1 MSFHCSSFQIVNRF
15 SNAVSIMR
23 NFFSKVYRRF
33 LLCTLLGVTLIP
45 SVLSQVTPSLRVL
58 QEAPWVISPLSVAP
72 LSMCP
77 VQGYWDAQQEVYY
90 IDLTSFLREMNLSV
104 NIENRTVRATNNVTS
119 YEVDYDAGTFT
130 RRFESEIQAS
140 DTLETGGFFYAVEI
154 GSGDGFLITPPSLQ
168 RIFPAGSLTY
178 DSEKLSLHLSQELF
192 AESASS
198 FRPRAA
204 SPTLGLGP
212 VLYGRDRQILGGTQ
226 LGYRFTRTQRRGNT
240 VDYTGSFNGQAS
252 ALWGQLRA
260 DGSITYTDD
269 LQTRTSFRQFDYLLD
284 LPASSM
290 ITQIGL
296 GRSRT
301 DQWPVRQSYEG
312 VWMSNRPL
320 STRHQQR
327 EAVIRG
333 IAEPNALITALVGGS
348 VADRVQA
355 DGQGRYKLSIPAYYG
370 SSRAEL
376 EIVPPGGGTP
386 TRETRY
392 LFITEDLVPAR
403 RLYWDVQ
410 GGRDQFEHT
419 EYGHARFSYG
429 VSTNL
434 TALGS
439 ISHADSIQTGTLGVV
454 SNVSESVVVSAEVGY
469 PNPSTRATL
478 QLYRDRFQFQAEG
491 ALASKEGFSYYKQ
504 RYLGRLGW
512 SSSGALSLYLYGSHF
527 ESFSGNTI
535 TQLDASSTIRVSRR
549 TNLVLAGGQRTSR
562 LSPDAPE
569 SSRFQWRTTLTR
581 YVTPG
586 PVRGRVGFQGYGGQY
601 EDLDFAGLTVSAS
614 YRSFSIGGRVGY
626 DFPAETVTT
635 SFSIRWNAPW
645 ISVSNHSSIELDNP
659 YNRQSVYGS
668 MTLSRDFLFTRH
680 PQVWSTAQLRPFIDI
695 NRDGARDP
703 GEMILEG
710 LDINVVR
717 ARTEPLE
724 SGGVQADF
732 LAPSTPYQVVID
744 PKSLQGPELNL
755 PTGTNFSFISDPG
768 AVKQV
773 DIPVHKDTIV
783 NGSIKNLPLSSATL
797 AVIVFYQDNKE
808 VYRSAVSQ
816 RGLFSALLPPG
827 TYRVEVQD
835 LRGVEDLSG
844 FSQTLNVLATT
855 TQTLEIQ

>member
-1 MSFHCSSFQIVNRF
+1 M
-15 SNAVSIMR
+15 
-23 NFFSKVYRRF
+23 
-33 LLCTLLGVTLIP
+33 LLGAGLVP
-45 SVLSQVTPSLRVL
+45 SVSSQVAPLLRVL
-58 QEAPWVISPLSVAP
+58 QEAPWVVSPLSAAP
-72 LSMCP
+72 LSMRP
-77 VQGYWDAQQEVYY
+77 VQGYWDTQQEVYY
-90 IDLTSFLREMNLSV
+90 IDLTSFLKEMNLSV
-104 NIENRTVRATNNVTS
+104 EIDNRTVRATNNEFS
-119 YEVDYDAGTFT
+119 YEVDFDEGTFT
-130 RRFESEIQAS
+130 RRIESETQAT

-154 GSGDGFLITPPSLQ
+154 DSGDGFLLTPSNLQ
-168 RIFPAGSLTY
+168 RIFPVGSLTY
-178 DSEKLSLHLSQELF
+178 NSDKLSIHLSQELF

-198 FRPRAA
+198 FRPRAI
-204 SPTLGLGP
+204 SPSLGLGL
-212 VLYGRDRQILGGTQ
+212 VLYGRDRQFLGGTQ
-226 LGYRFTRTQRRGNT
+226 LGYRFTRTQRRNS

-284 LPASSM
+284 IPASTI

-327 EAVIRG
+327 ESVLRG
-333 IAEPNALITALVGGS
+333 ITEPNALVTALVGGS
-348 VADRVQA
+348 IADRVQA
-355 DGQGRYKLSIPAYYG
+355 DGQGRYKLTIPAYYG

-403 RLYWDVQ
+403 RFYWDVQ

-429 VSTNL
+429 ISTSL

-439 ISHADSIQTGTLGVV
+439 ISHADTIQTGTLGVV
-454 SNVSESVVVSAEVGY
+454 TNVSESIVLSAEVGY

-478 QLYRDRFQFQAEG
+478 QLYRNRFQFQAEG

-512 SSSGALSLYLYGSHF
+512 SSGALSLYLYGSHF

-535 TQLDASSTIRVSRR
+535 TQLDASSTIRVTRR
-549 TNLVLAGGQRTSR
+549 INLVLSGGQRTSR
-562 LSPDAPE
+562 LSPNAPQ

-581 YVTPG
+581 YVTSG
-586 PVRGRVGFQGYGGQY
+586 PVRGRVGFQGHGGQY
-601 EDLDFAGLTVSAS
+601 EDLDFAGMTVSAS
-614 YRSFSIGGRVGY
+614 YRSFSIGGRIGY
-626 DFPAETVTT
+626 DFPAESVTT

-680 PQVWSTAQLRPFIDI
+680 PQVWSTAQLRPFIDLDR
-695 NRDGARDP
+695 NGSRDP
-703 GEMILEG
+703 GEMILED

-732 LAPSTPYQVVID
+732 LAPSTPYQVIID

-768 AVKQV
+768 AVKRV
-773 DIPVHKDTIV
+773 DIPVHKDTII
-783 NGSIKNLPLSSATL
+783 NGSIENLPLSSATL
-797 AVIVFYQDNKE
+797 AVIVFYQNNEE

-816 RGLFSALLPPG
+816 QGLFSALLPPG
-827 TYRVEVQD
+827 AYRVEVQD
-835 LRGVEDLSG
+835 LRGIEDLSE
-844 FSQTLNVLATT
+844 FTQALTILATT
-855 TQTLEIQ
+855 TQTLEIR

>member
-1 MSFHCSSFQIVNRF
+1 M
-15 SNAVSIMR
+15 
-23 NFFSKVYRRF
+23 
-33 LLCTLLGVTLIP
+33 LLGAGLVP
-45 SVLSQVTPSLRVL
+45 SVSSQVAPLLRVL
-58 QEAPWVISPLSVAP
+58 QEAPWVVSPLSAAP
-72 LSMCP
+72 LSMRP

-90 IDLTSFLREMNLSV
+90 IDLTFFLKEMNLSV
-104 NIENRTVRATNNVTS
+104 EIDNRTVRATNNEIS
-119 YEVDYDAGTFT
+119 YEVDFDEGTFI
-130 RRFESEIQAS
+130 RRIESETQAT

-154 GSGDGFLITPPSLQ
+154 DSGDGFLLTPSNLQ
-168 RIFPAGSLTY
+168 RIFPVGSLTY
-178 DSEKLSLHLSQELF
+178 DSDKLSIHLSQELF

-198 FRPRAA
+198 FRPRAI
-204 SPTLGLGP
+204 SPSLGLGP
-212 VLYGRDRQILGGTQ
+212 VLYGRDRQFLGGTQ
-226 LGYRFTRTQRRGNT
+226 LGYRFTRTQRRGS

-284 LPASSM
+284 IPASTI

-301 DQWPVRQSYEG
+301 DQWPVRRSYEG

-327 EAVIRG
+327 ESVLRG
-333 IAEPNALITALVGGS
+333 ITEPNALVTALVGGS
-348 VADRVQA
+348 IADRVQA
-355 DGQGRYKLSIPAYYG
+355 DGQGRYKLTIPAYYG

-403 RLYWDVQ
+403 RFYWDVQ

-429 VSTNL
+429 ISTSL

-439 ISHADSIQTGTLGVV
+439 ISHADTIQTGTLGVV
-454 SNVSESVVVSAEVGY
+454 TNVPESIVLSAEVGY

-478 QLYRDRFQFQAEG
+478 QLYRNRFQFQAEG
-491 ALASKEGFSYYKQ
+491 TLASKEGFSYYKQ

-512 SSSGALSLYLYGSHF
+512 SSGALSLYLYGSHF

-535 TQLDASSTIRVSRR
+535 TQLDASSTIRVTRR
-549 TNLVLAGGQRTSR
+549 TNLVLSGGQRTSR
-562 LSPDAPE
+562 LSPDAPQ

-601 EDLDFAGLTVSAS
+601 EDLDFAGMTVSAS

-626 DFPAETVTT
+626 DFPAESVTT

-680 PQVWSTAQLRPFIDI
+680 PQVWSTAQLRPFIDLDR
-695 NRDGARDP
+695 NGSRDP
-703 GEMILEG
+703 GEMILED

-732 LAPSTPYQVVID
+732 LAPSTPYQVIID

-768 AVKQV
+768 AVKRV
-773 DIPVHKDTIV
+773 DIPVHKDTII
-783 NGSIKNLPLSSATL
+783 NGSIENLPLSSTTL
-797 AVIVFYQDNKE
+797 AVIVFYQNNEE

-816 RGLFSALLPPG
+816 QGLFSALLPSG
-827 TYRVEVQD
+827 TYRIEVQD
-835 LRGVEDLSG
+835 LRGIEDLSG
-844 FSQTLNVLATT
+844 FTQSLTILATT
-855 TQTLEIQ
+855 TQTLEIR